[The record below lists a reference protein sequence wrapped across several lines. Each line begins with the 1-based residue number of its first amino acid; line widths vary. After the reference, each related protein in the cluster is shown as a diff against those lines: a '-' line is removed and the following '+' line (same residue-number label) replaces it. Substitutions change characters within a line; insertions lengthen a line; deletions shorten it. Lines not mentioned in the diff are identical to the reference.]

1 MRPAWAS
8 HCRHPPGA
16 HSTNLAL
23 VRVLED
29 FNDWPRG
36 PLAIAIGVFDGV
48 HVGHQALI
56 RQAAEHAKQRG
67 GTALAATFD
76 PLPIQALAPGA
87 PPSALSDA
95 EGRVRLL
102 HAAGADN
109 VVVFHFTK
117 ELAAMS
123 ADEFMRRLAA
133 AGEVRQIFV
142 GEDFQFGHDRGGNV
156 RTLAAAGPTHG
167 FEVVVASPVKQAGEV
182 VSSTRIRNA
191 LLAGDVE
198 NAARLLGRPYTVR
211 GTVVHGA
218 KRGRALGFP
227 TLNLAVPPERLL
239 PRDGIYAMTVNVRD
253 EHVAAAAS
261 LGVRPT
267 FGGGDRVLEAY
278 LLDWQGDVYGDVIEA
293 AFVKRIRDELRFAS
307 AEELSE
313 QIARDVE
320 ATRAALR
327 ELPDP

>member
-1 MRPAWAS
+1 VS
-8 HCRHPPGA
+8 
-16 HSTNLAL
+16 
-23 VRVLED
+23 VRSD

-36 PLAIAIGVFDGV
+36 PLSIAIGVFDGV

-56 RQAAEHAKQRG
+56 RQTAAGARERG
-67 GTALAATFD
+67 GRTLAATFD

-87 PPSALSDA
+87 PPSALSDVD
-95 EGRVRLL
+95 ERVRLL
-102 HAAGADN
+102 HEAGAAD

-117 ELAAMS
+117 DFAEMT
-123 ADEFMRRLAA
+123 ADEFVRRLVG
-133 AGEVRQIFV
+133 AGEIRQIFA
-142 GEDFQFGHDRGGNV
+142 GEDFQFGHERGGDV
-156 RTLAAAGPTHG
+156 RTLAAAGPKYG
-167 FEVVVASPVKQAGEV
+167 FEVILATPVTQGGEV

-198 NAARLLGRPYTVR
+198 GAARLLGRPYGVR

-227 TLNLAVPPERLL
+227 TINLSVPPERLL
-239 PRDGIYAMTVNVRD
+239 PRDGIYAMSVRVRD
-253 EHVAAAAS
+253 EEVVAAAS

-267 FGGGDRVLEAY
+267 FGSGDRALEAY
-278 LLDWQGDVYGDVIEA
+278 LLDWHGDVYGDKIEA
-293 AFVKRIRDELRFAS
+293 AFVKRLRDELRFAS
-307 AEELSE
+307 AAELSE

-327 ELPDP
+327 KRPGS

>member
-1 MRPAWAS
+1 MS
-8 HCRHPPGA
+8 
-16 HSTNLAL
+16 
-23 VRVLED
+23 VLHD
-29 FNDWPRG
+29 FTGWPQG
-36 PLAIAIGVFDGV
+36 PLSVAIGVFDGV

-56 RQAAEHAKQRG
+56 RQTAQRAKQQG
-67 GTALAATFD
+67 GRALAATFD

-87 PPSALSDA
+87 PPSALSDVEERA
-95 EGRVRLL
+95 RLL
-102 HAAGADN
+102 HAAGADD

-117 ELAAMS
+117 EFAALAA
-123 ADEFMRRLAA
+123 AEFVGRLAG

-156 RTLAAAGPTHG
+156 RTLAAAGPTYH
-167 FEVVVASPVKQAGEV
+167 FEVVVASPVKQDGEV

-198 NAARLLGRPYTVR
+198 GAARLLGRAYSVR

-227 TLNLAVPPERLL
+227 TINLAVPPTRLL
-239 PRDGIYAMTVNVRD
+239 PRDGIYAMSVRVRD
-253 EHVAAAAS
+253 EDVAAAAS

-267 FGGGDRVLEAY
+267 FGAGDRTFEAY
-278 LLDWQGDVYGDVIEA
+278 LLDWEGDVYGDRIEA
-293 AFVKRIRDELRFAS
+293 AFVKRLRDELRFAN
-307 AEELSE
+307 AAELSA

-327 ELPDP
+327 ERPRS